1 MHVIFQKL
9 FQSMQIP
16 SKYDAS
22 LVESKWYSYWMKHNY
37 FHSTPDQRE
46 PYTIVIPPPNVT
58 GVLHMG
64 HMLNNTIQDVLIRR
78 ARLLGKNAC
87 WVPGTDHASIATEA
101 KVVAKLK
108 EQGIDKNDLSRE
120 EFLAHAWEWTHEYGG
135 VILEQL
141 KKLGCSCD
149 WDRTKFT
156 MDDDMSEAVIKV
168 FVDLFNKGLIYRG
181 YRMVNWDPEA
191 KTTLSDEEVVY
202 EERQGNLY
210 YLQYQIEGS
219 DEKVTIATTRPE
231 TILGDTAICINPNDA
246 RFSHLR
252 GKKAIVPLCN
262 RVIPIIE
269 DDYVDMEFGT
279 GCLKVTPAHDE
290 NDKNLG
296 DKHNL
301 EVIDIFNDDA
311 TLNSFGLHYEGK
323 DRFVVRKEI
332 TKELEDKGFLLKTE
346 THVNKV
352 GTSERTKAV
361 IEPRL
366 SDQWFLKM
374 EELVKP
380 AIEAVLGE
388 DAEIKLFPKKFENTY
403 RHWMENIRDWNISR
417 QLLWGQQIPAYYY
430 GDGKEDFVVAETKE
444 EALKL
449 AIKKTNNQE
458 LSINHLR
465 QDTDALDT
473 WFSSWLWPISVFDG
487 IRNPENQDI
496 NYYYPTNDLVTGPD
510 ILFFWVARMIIAGYE
525 YKGEKP
531 FNNVYLTGL
540 VRDKQRRKM
549 SKSLGNSPDALKLID
564 DYGADGVRV
573 GLLLSSAA
581 GNDLMFDEALCQ
593 QGKGFANKIWNAFR
607 LVKGWEV
614 DETIPQ
620 PNSSAIAITWFE
632 AKFQKTLV
640 ELEDHYG
647 KYRLSDALMATYKL
661 IWDDYAS
668 WLLEIVKPAYQQPI
682 DSKTLKS
689 VVAIF
694 EDILKVLHPFMPFLT
709 EEIWQYISE
718 RTPEDALI
726 IAKWPESK
734 PINEALISEFEFAQ
748 DVVSGIR
755 NIRKEKN
762 IAFKDAIGFYVI
774 NNENIANTFD
784 EVITKLGN
792 LESIEYTNEAVDGAL
807 TFRVKSNEYFIP
819 IAGAINV
826 EEEIKKL
833 TDELNYT
840 EGFLK
845 SVQKK
850 LANERFVAGA
860 PEQVIA
866 NERNKEADALAK
878 IETLKAS
885 LASLQ

>member
-1 MHVIFQKL
+1 
-9 FQSMQIP
+9 MQIP

-22 LVESKWYSYWMKHNY
+22 QVESKWYDYWMKHNY
-37 FHSTPDQRE
+37 FHSTPDERE

-108 EQGIDKNDLSRE
+108 EQGIDKNDLSRD
-120 EFLAHAWEWTHEYGG
+120 EFLKHAWDWTHEYGG

-168 FVDLFNKGLIYRG
+168 FVDLYEKGLIYRG

-191 KTTLSDEEVVY
+191 KTTLSDEEVIY
-202 EERQGNLY
+202 EEKQGNLY
-210 YLQYQIEGS
+210 YLNYKIEGS
-219 DEKVTIATTRPE
+219 NDALTIATTRPE
-231 TILGDTAICINPNDA
+231 TIFGDTAICINPNDE
-246 RFSHLR
+246 RFTHLR
-252 GKKAIVPLCN
+252 GKKAIVPICN

-269 DDYVDMEFGT
+269 DEYVDIEFGT

-290 NDKNLG
+290 NDKVLG

-301 EVIDIFNDDA
+301 EVIDIFNEDA
-311 TLNSFGLHYEGK
+311 SLNSFGLHYQGK
-323 DRFVVRKEI
+323 DRFEVRKDIIE
-332 TKELEDKGFLLKTE
+332 ELKSEGVLIKTE
-346 THVNKV
+346 THTNKV

-374 EELVKP
+374 ETLAKP

-388 DAEIKLFPKKFENTY
+388 NPDINLFPKKFENTY

-417 QLLWGQQIPAYYY
+417 QLMWGQQIPAYYY
-430 GDGKEDFVVAETKE
+430 GDGKEDFVVAESIDL
-444 EALKL
+444 ALEK
-449 AIKKTNNQE
+449 AKQKTNNQE
-458 LSINHLR
+458 LTVDNLT
-465 QDTDALDT
+465 QDKDALDT

-487 IRNPENQDI
+487 IRNPDNEDI

-510 ILFFWVARMIIAGYE
+510 ILFFWVARMIISGYE
-525 YKGEKP
+525 YKGERP
-531 FNNVYLTGL
+531 FKNVYLTGL

-549 SKSLGNSPDALKLID
+549 SKSLGNSPDALKLIEA
-564 DYGADGVRV
+564 YGADGVRV

-593 QGKGFANKIWNAFR
+593 QGKGFGNKMWNSFR
-607 LVKGWEV
+607 LIQGWEI
-614 DETIPQ
+614 DENIPQ
-620 PNSSAIAITWFE
+620 PETAKIGLEWYE
-632 AKFQKTLV
+632 AKFQKTLI
-640 ELEDHYG
+640 EIEDHFS
-647 KYRLSDALMATYKL
+647 KYRLSDALMSIYKL
-661 IWDDYAS
+661 IMDDFSS
-668 WLLEIVKPAYQQPI
+668 WLLEIIKPAYQKPI
-682 DSKTLKS
+682 DAKTYKS
-689 VVAIF
+689 VIEAL
-694 EDILKVLHPFMPFLT
+694 ESNLKILHPFMPFLT

-718 RTPEDALI
+718 RTPGEALI
-726 IAKWPESK
+726 VAKWPENK
-734 PINEALISEFEFAQ
+734 AINENLITEFEFAAE
-748 DVVSGIR
+748 VVSGIR
-755 NIRKEKN
+755 NVRKQKN
-762 IAFKDAIGFYVI
+762 IAFKDAIGFSVI
-774 NNENIANTFD
+774 NNENTSPNFNTVIA
-784 EVITKLGN
+784 KLGN
-792 LESIEYTNEAVDGAL
+792 LESIKETSEAIDGAL

-819 IAGAINV
+819 MVGAIDV
-826 EEEIKKL
+826 EAEIKKL
-833 TDELNYT
+833 TEELNYT

-850 LANERFVAGA
+850 LSNERFVAGA
-860 PEQVIA
+860 PEQVVA
-866 NERNKEADALAK
+866 SEKKKEADALAK

-885 LASLQ
+885 LASLG